1 MRAPTLHLMCGM
13 IASGKS
19 TLAKSLAE
27 EHGALLLNEDQWLSR
42 LYPEQIKSVADYVRC
57 ARQIRGVLG
66 PLVVDVLTTGV
77 GVVLDFPANTVADR
91 QWLRGLAD
99 TAKVPHCLHYLEV
112 DDDTCRVRLHA
123 RNALAEHEFAA
134 SDAEFDLIT
143 RYFQVPDVGEGLEI
157 VMHRN
162 RQPGQFPR

>member
-1 MRAPTLHLMCGM
+1 MRAPTLHLMCGK

-19 TLAKSLAE
+19 TLAQLLAE
-27 EHGALLLNEDQWLSR
+27 EQRALVLSEDQWLSR
-42 LYPEQIKSVADYVRC
+42 LYPEQIKSVADYLRC

-66 PLVVDVLTTGV
+66 PLVIDVLSAGV
-77 GVVLDFPANTVADR
+77 SVVLDFPANTVADR

-99 TAKVPHCLHYLEV
+99 TAKVPHCLHYLAV

-134 SDAEFDLIT
+134 SDAEFDLISS
-143 RYFQVPDVGEGLEI
+143 YFQVPEVGEELKI
-157 VMHRN
+157 VMHGN
-162 RQPGQFPR
+162 R

>member
-1 MRAPTLHLMCGM
+1 MRAPTLHLMCGK

-19 TLAKSLAE
+19 TLAQLLAE
-27 EHGALLLNEDQWLSR
+27 EQRALVLSEDQWLSR
-42 LYPEQIKSVADYVRC
+42 LYPEQIKSVADYLRC

-66 PLVVDVLTTGV
+66 PLVIDVLSAGV
-77 GVVLDFPANTVADR
+77 SVVLDFPANTVADR

-99 TAKVPHCLHYLEV
+99 SARVPHCLHYLEV
-112 DDDTCRVRLHA
+112 DDATCRARLHA
-123 RNALAEHEFAA
+123 RNTLAEHEFAA

-143 RYFQVPDVGEGLEI
+143 RYFQVPEVGEELEI

-162 RQPGQFPR
+162 RQQG

>member
-1 MRAPTLHLMCGM
+1 MRAPTLHLMCGK

-19 TLAKSLAE
+19 TLAQLVAE
-27 EHGALLLNEDQWLSR
+27 EHRALVLSEDQWLSR
-42 LYPEQIKSVADYVRC
+42 LYPEQIKSVADYLRC

-66 PLVVDVLTTGV
+66 PLVIDVLSAGV
-77 GVVLDFPANTVADR
+77 SVVLDFPANTVADR

-99 TAKVPHCLHYLEV
+99 TAKVPHCLHYLAV
-112 DDDTCRVRLHA
+112 DDDTCRARLHA

-134 SDAEFDLIT
+134 SDAEFDLISS
-143 RYFQVPDVGEGLEI
+143 YFQVPEVGEELEI

-162 RQPGQFPR
+162 R

>member
-1 MRAPTLHLMCGM
+1 MRAPTLHLMCGK

-19 TLAKSLAE
+19 TLAKSLTE
-27 EHGALLLNEDQWLSR
+27 EHRALVLSEDQWLSR
-42 LYPEQIKSVADYVRC
+42 LYPEQIKSVADYLRC

-66 PLVVDVLTTGV
+66 PLVIDVLSAGV
-77 GVVLDFPANTVADR
+77 SVVLDFPANTVADR

-99 TAKVPHCLHYLEV
+99 TAKVPHCLHYLAV

-134 SDAEFDLIT
+134 SDAEFDLISS
-143 RYFQVPDVGEGLEI
+143 YFQVPEVGEGLEI
-157 VMHRN
+157 VMHGN
-162 RQPGQFPR
+162 R

>member
-1 MRAPTLHLMCGM
+1 MCGK

-19 TLAKSLAE
+19 TLAKSLTE
-27 EHGALLLNEDQWLSR
+27 EHRALVLSEDQWLSR
-42 LYPEQIKSVADYVRC
+42 LYPEQIQSVADYLRC

-66 PLVVDVLTTGV
+66 PLVIDVLSAGV
-77 GVVLDFPANTVADR
+77 SVVLDFPANTVADR

-99 TAKVPHCLHYLEV
+99 TAKVPHCLHYLAV

-134 SDAEFDLIT
+134 SDAEFDLISS
-143 RYFQVPDVGEGLEI
+143 YFQVPEVGEGLEI
-157 VMHRN
+157 VMHGN
-162 RQPGQFPR
+162 R

>member
-1 MRAPTLHLMCGM
+1 MRAPTLHLMCGK

-19 TLAKSLAE
+19 TLAQLLAE
-27 EHGALLLNEDQWLSR
+27 EQRALVLSEDQWLSR
-42 LYPEQIKSVADYVRC
+42 LYPEQIKSVADYLRC

-66 PLVVDVLTTGV
+66 PLVIDVLSAGV
-77 GVVLDFPANTVADR
+77 SVVLDFPANTVADR

-99 TAKVPHCLHYLEV
+99 TAKVPHCLHYLAV
-112 DDDTCRVRLHA
+112 DDDTCRARLHV

-134 SDAEFDLIT
+134 SDAEFDLISS
-143 RYFQVPDVGEGLEI
+143 YFQVPESGEELEI

-162 RQPGQFPR
+162 R

>member
-1 MRAPTLHLMCGM
+1 MRAPTLHLMCGK

-19 TLAKSLAE
+19 TLSQLLAE
-27 EHGALLLNEDQWLSR
+27 EQRALVLSEDQWLSR
-42 LYPEQIKSVADYVRC
+42 LYPEQIKSVADYLRC

-66 PLVVDVLTTGV
+66 PLVIDLLSAGV
-77 GVVLDFPANTVADR
+77 SVVLDFPANTVADR

-99 TAKVPHCLHYLEV
+99 TAKVPHCLHYLAV
-112 DDDTCRVRLHA
+112 DDDTCRARLHA

-134 SDAEFDLIT
+134 SDAEFDLISS
-143 RYFQVPDVGEGLEI
+143 YFQVPEWGEELEI

-162 RQPGQFPR
+162 R

>member
-1 MRAPTLHLMCGM
+1 MRAPTLHLMCGK

-19 TLAKSLAE
+19 TLAQLLAE
-27 EHGALLLNEDQWLSR
+27 EHRALVLSEDQWLSR
-42 LYPEQIKSVADYVRC
+42 LYPEQIKSVADYLRC

-66 PLVVDVLTTGV
+66 PLVIDVLSAGV
-77 GVVLDFPANTVADR
+77 SVVLDFPANTVADR

-99 TAKVPHCLHYLEV
+99 TAKVPHCLHYLAV
-112 DDDTCRVRLHA
+112 DDDTCRARLHV

-134 SDAEFDLIT
+134 SDAELDLIT
-143 RYFQVPDVGEGLEI
+143 SYFQVPEAGEGLEI

-162 RQPGQFPR
+162 R

>member
-1 MRAPTLHLMCGM
+1 MRAPTLHLMCGK

-19 TLAKSLAE
+19 TLAQLLAE
-27 EHGALLLNEDQWLSR
+27 EQRALVLSEDQWLSR
-42 LYPEQIKSVADYVRC
+42 LYPEQIKSVADYLRC

-66 PLVVDVLTTGV
+66 PLVIDVLSAGV
-77 GVVLDFPANTVADR
+77 SVVLDFPANTVADR

-99 TAKVPHCLHYLEV
+99 TAKVPHCLHYLAV

-134 SDAEFDLIT
+134 SDAEFDLISS
-143 RYFQVPDVGEGLEI
+143 YFQVPEVGEGLEI

-162 RQPGQFPR
+162 R

>member
-1 MRAPTLHLMCGM
+1 MRAPTLHLMCGK

-19 TLAKSLAE
+19 TLAKSLTE
-27 EHGALLLNEDQWLSR
+27 EHRALVLSEDQWLSR
-42 LYPEQIKSVADYVRC
+42 LYPEQIQSVADYLRC

-66 PLVVDVLTTGV
+66 PLVIDVLSAGV
-77 GVVLDFPANTVADR
+77 SVVLDFPANTVADR

-99 TAKVPHCLHYLEV
+99 TAKVPHCLHYLAV

-134 SDAEFDLIT
+134 SDAEFDLISS
-143 RYFQVPDVGEGLEI
+143 YFQVPEVGEGLEI
-157 VMHRN
+157 VMHGN
-162 RQPGQFPR
+162 R

>member
-1 MRAPTLHLMCGM
+1 MRAPTLHLMCGK

-27 EHGALLLNEDQWLSR
+27 EHRALVLSEDQWLSR
-42 LYPEQIKSVADYVRC
+42 LYPEQIKSVADYLRC

-66 PLVVDVLTTGV
+66 PLVIDVLSAGV
-77 GVVLDFPANTVADR
+77 SVVLDFPANTVADR

-143 RYFQVPDVGEGLEI
+143 RYFQEPDVGEGLEI

-162 RQPGQFPR
+162 RQQG

>member
-1 MRAPTLHLMCGM
+1 MRAPTLHLMCGK

-19 TLAKSLAE
+19 TLAKSLTE
-27 EHGALLLNEDQWLSR
+27 EHRALVLSEDQWLSR
-42 LYPEQIKSVADYVRC
+42 LYPEQIKSVADYLRC

-66 PLVVDVLTTGV
+66 PLVIDVLSAGV
-77 GVVLDFPANTVADR
+77 SVVLDFPANTVADR

-143 RYFQVPDVGEGLEI
+143 RYFQEPDVGEGLEI

-162 RQPGQFPR
+162 RQQG

>member
-1 MRAPTLHLMCGM
+1 MRAPTLHLMCGK

-19 TLAKSLAE
+19 RLAKSLAE
-27 EHGALLLNEDQWLSR
+27 EHRALVLSEDQWLSR
-42 LYPEQIKSVADYVRC
+42 LYPEQIKSVADYLRC

-66 PLVVDVLTTGV
+66 PLVVDVLTAGV
-77 GVVLDFPANTVADR
+77 SVVLDFPANTVADR

-99 TAKVPHCLHYLEV
+99 SARVPHCLHYLEV

-143 RYFQVPDVGEGLEI
+143 RHFQAPDVGEGLEI

-162 RQPGQFPR
+162 RQQG

>member
-1 MRAPTLHLMCGM
+1 MRAPTLHLMCGK

-19 TLAKSLAE
+19 TLAQLLAE
-27 EHGALLLNEDQWLSR
+27 EQRALVLSEDQWLSR
-42 LYPEQIKSVADYVRC
+42 LYPEQIKSVADYLRC

-66 PLVVDVLTTGV
+66 PLVIDVLSAGV
-77 GVVLDFPANTVADR
+77 SVVLDFPANTVADR

-99 TAKVPHCLHYLEV
+99 TAKVPHCLHYLAV

-134 SDAEFDLIT
+134 SDAEFDLISS
-143 RYFQVPDVGEGLEI
+143 YFQVPEVGEGLEI
-157 VMHRN
+157 VMHGN
-162 RQPGQFPR
+162 R

>member
-1 MRAPTLHLMCGM
+1 MRAPTLHLMCGK

-19 TLAKSLAE
+19 TLAQLLAE
-27 EHGALLLNEDQWLSR
+27 EQRALVLSEDQWLSR
-42 LYPEQIKSVADYVRC
+42 LYPEQIKSVADYLRC

-66 PLVVDVLTTGV
+66 PLVIDVLSAGV
-77 GVVLDFPANTVADR
+77 SVVLDFPANTVADR

-99 TAKVPHCLHYLEV
+99 TAKVPHCLHYLAV
-112 DDDTCRVRLHA
+112 DDDTCRARLHA

-134 SDAEFDLIT
+134 SDAEFDLISS
-143 RYFQVPDVGEGLEI
+143 YFQVPESGEELEI

-162 RQPGQFPR
+162 R

>member
-1 MRAPTLHLMCGM
+1 MRAPTLHLMCGK

-19 TLAKSLAE
+19 TLAQLVAE
-27 EHGALLLNEDQWLSR
+27 EHRALVLSEDQWLSR
-42 LYPEQIKSVADYVRC
+42 LYPEQIKSVADYLRC

-66 PLVVDVLTTGV
+66 PLVIDVLSAGV
-77 GVVLDFPANTVADR
+77 SVVLDFPANTVADR

-99 TAKVPHCLHYLEV
+99 TAKVPHCLHYLAV
-112 DDDTCRVRLHA
+112 DDDTCRARLHA

-134 SDAEFDLIT
+134 SDAEFDLISS
-143 RYFQVPDVGEGLEI
+143 YFQVPEVGEELKI

-162 RQPGQFPR
+162 R